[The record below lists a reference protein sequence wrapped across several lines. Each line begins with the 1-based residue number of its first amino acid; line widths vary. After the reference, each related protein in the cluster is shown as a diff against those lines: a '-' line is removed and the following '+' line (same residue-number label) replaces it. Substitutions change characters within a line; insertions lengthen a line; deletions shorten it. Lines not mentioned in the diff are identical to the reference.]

1 MLEEFINKVY
11 KNMKKIM
18 FVNALVIASAAML
31 GGCSQAPESDQ
42 AEVGDAQEVQ
52 EAGAAM
58 VADVDLASS
67 KVEWVGTKV
76 TGRHNGEIRLS
87 KGSLQLA
94 EGALVG
100 GNFTLDMNSISTT
113 DKMGADNGL
122 TDHLKSSDFFD
133 VEKYPT
139 AEFVITGIKALESA
153 PVDAEDVPEINQY
166 KISNPTH
173 TITGNLTM
181 KGVTK
186 SVSFPAA
193 VSMSDGAVNATAKF
207 NINRSDW
214 GISYPGKPDDLIREV
229 VHIGIAL
236 KAAVPLS

>member
-1 MLEEFINKVY
+1 
-11 KNMKKIM
+11 MKKIM
-18 FVNALVIASAAML
+18 FIGALSMTAVMMVAS
-31 GGCSQAPESDQ
+31 CTQAPDSD
-42 AEVGDAQEVQ
+42 AATVGDAQEVQ
-52 EAGAAM
+52 DAGAAM
-58 VADVDLASS
+58 TAEVDLAAS

-76 TGRHNGEIRLS
+76 TGRHNGQIPLS
-87 KGSLQLA
+87 KGSLQMT

-100 GNFTLDMNSISTT
+100 GSFTMDMTSLTTT
-113 DKMGADNGL
+113 DKMGAENGL
-122 TDHLKSSDFFD
+122 TDHLKSSDFFE

-139 AEFVITGIKALESA
+139 AEFVITGVRALDTA

-173 TITGNLTM
+173 EITGNLTL

-186 SVSFPAA
+186 SVTFPAA
-193 VSMSDGAVNATAKF
+193 VKIGQDGVSATAKF
-207 NINRSDW
+207 NINRNDW
-214 GISYPGKPDDLIREV
+214 GITYPGKPDDLIREV

>member
-1 MLEEFINKVY
+1 
-11 KNMKKIM
+11 MKKIM
-18 FVNALVIASAAML
+18 FMSALSMTAAML
-31 GGCSQAPESDQ
+31 IGGCTQAPDSD
-42 AEVGDAQEVQ
+42 AATVGDAQEVQ
-52 EAGAAM
+52 DAGSGMTAE
-58 VADVDLASS
+58 VDLASS

-76 TGRHNGEIRLS
+76 TGRHNGQIPMS
-87 KGSLQLA
+87 KGSLQMS

-100 GNFTLDMNSISTT
+100 GSFTLDMANISTT
-113 DKMGADNGL
+113 DKMGAENGL

-133 VEKYPT
+133 VEKYST
-139 AEFVITGIKALESA
+139 AEFVITGVRALDSA

-173 TITGNLTM
+173 EITGNLTL

-193 VSMSDGAVNATAKF
+193 VNINQGGVSATAKF
-207 NINRSDW
+207 NINRNDW

-236 KAAVPLS
+236 KAAVPVS

>member
-1 MLEEFINKVY
+1 
-11 KNMKKIM
+11 MKKIM
-18 FVNALVIASAAML
+18 LVNVLAFATAAML
-31 GGCSQAPESDQ
+31 GGCSQAPDSDQ
-42 AEVGDAQEVQ
+42 AEVGEAQEVQ

-58 VADVDLASS
+58 VADVDLATS

-87 KGSLQLA
+87 KGNLQMA

-100 GNFTLDMNSISTT
+100 GTFTLDMNSISTT
-113 DKMGADNGL
+113 DKMGADNDL

-133 VEKYPT
+133 VEKFAT
-139 AEFVITGIKALESA
+139 AEFVITGVNALTSA
-153 PVDAEDVPEINQY
+153 PVDAENVPEINQY

-173 TITGNLTM
+173 TITGNLTL

-193 VSMSDGAVNATAKF
+193 VNVSNGVVSATAKF

-214 GISYPGKPDDLIREV
+214 GISYPGKPDDLIRDV